1 MPENSILLA
10 SNSIN
15 NVQGI
20 NFNVGNCNIWGLQ
33 YHPEI
38 TYNKMINLIIFRKKR
53 LLEKG
58 SFKDE
63 NEIDNHIKH
72 IETENNKL
80 DKVSRM
86 RELENWLNYL
96 NLE

>member
-20 NFNVGNCNIWGLQ
+20 NFKVGDCNIWGLQ

-58 SFKDE
+58 AFIDE

>member
-1 MPENSILLA
+1 MPENSTLLA

-15 NVQGI
+15 NVQGL
-20 NFNVGNCNIWGLQ
+20 NFSIGDCDIWGLQ

-53 LLEKG
+53 LLERG
-58 SFKDE
+58 AFKDQ
-63 NEIDNHIKH
+63 NEIDSHIKH
-72 IETENNKL
+72 IERENKKL
-80 DKVSRM
+80 DKISRM

>member
-1 MPENSILLA
+1 MPENSTLLA

-20 NFNVGNCNIWGLQ
+20 NFKVGDCNIWGLQ

-38 TYNKMINLIIFRKKR
+38 TYNKMINLIIFRKEK
-53 LLEKG
+53 LLARG
-58 SFKDE
+58 AFKDQE
-63 NEIDNHIKH
+63 EIDNHIEK
-72 IETENNKL
+72 IEIENQKL
-80 DKVSRM
+80 DKISRM
-86 RELENWLNYL
+86 RELENWLDYL

>member
-1 MPENSILLA
+1 
-10 SNSIN
+10 
-15 NVQGI
+15 
-20 NFNVGNCNIWGLQ
+20 
-33 YHPEI
+33 
-38 TYNKMINLIIFRKKR
+38 MINLIIFRKKR
-53 LLEKG
+53 LLERG
-58 SFKDE
+58 AFKDE
-63 NEIDNHIKH
+63 NEINNHIKH

>member
-1 MPENSILLA
+1 
-10 SNSIN
+10 
-15 NVQGI
+15 
-20 NFNVGNCNIWGLQ
+20 
-33 YHPEI
+33 
-38 TYNKMINLIIFRKKR
+38 LIIFRKKR

-58 SFKDE
+58 AFKDE
-63 NEIDNHIKH
+63 DEIDNHIKY

-86 RELENWLNYL
+86 RELENWLDYL

>member
-20 NFNVGNCNIWGLQ
+20 NFKVGNCNIWGLQ

-38 TYNKMINLIIFRKKR
+38 TYNKMINLIIFRKER
-53 LLEKG
+53 LLERG
-58 SFKDE
+58 AFKDQ
-63 NEIDNHIKH
+63 NEIDSH
-72 IETENNKL
+72 IEYIERENKKL
-80 DKVSRM
+80 DKISRM

-96 NLE
+96 GLE

>member
-1 MPENSILLA
+1 
-10 SNSIN
+10 
-15 NVQGI
+15 
-20 NFNVGNCNIWGLQ
+20 
-33 YHPEI
+33 
-38 TYNKMINLIIFRKKR
+38 MINLIIFRKER

-58 SFKDE
+58 AFKDQK
-63 NEIDNHIKH
+63 EIDNHIEN
-72 IETENNKL
+72 IEIENNKL

>member
-1 MPENSILLA
+1 MYKRQYIYPLKKTPLNLVLDKKFLLD
-10 SNSIN
+10 
-15 NVQGI
+15 
-20 NFNVGNCNIWGLQ
+20 
-33 YHPEI
+33 EI
-38 TYNKMINLIIFRKKR
+38 SKSESYYSDKDIIAFKF
-53 LLEKG
+53 
-58 SFKDE
+58 FKDE

-72 IETENNKL
+72 IEIENKKL